1 MGVALI
7 VGYGPAIEEPVAWYA
22 RISRSVRLRTLPR
35 RKVIT
40 VLKRTSRAERV
51 ASRIHR
57 MVTYEDLGL
66 QEVIKFLLAEY
77 GLLDPAVHAVSPYC
91 GNRAKQ
97 DDNWP
102 YAVNLGATGW

>member
-1 MGVALI
+1 
-7 VGYGPAIEEPVAWYA
+7 
-22 RISRSVRLRTLPR
+22 
-35 RKVIT
+35 
-40 VLKRTSRAERV
+40 
-51 ASRIHR
+51 